1 MILKMIIIYIYNFI
15 ISLKIIFIFFD
26 AKLKLVSSCT
36 DTRVRSFRQ
45 EIPDLRRLPAI
56 DDKKVR
62 QHCQQFFWWWARTS
76 LSSGGAPGQALRPQG
91 KAASFRLQLP
101 T

>member
-1 MILKMIIIYIYNFI
+1 MIIIYIYNFI

-56 DDKKVR
+56 DDKK
-62 QHCQQFFWWWARTS
+62 S
-76 LSSGGAPGQALRPQG
+76 APALPAVFLVVGQNFIVEWVGIKL
-91 KAASFRLQLP
+91 F
-101 T
+101 